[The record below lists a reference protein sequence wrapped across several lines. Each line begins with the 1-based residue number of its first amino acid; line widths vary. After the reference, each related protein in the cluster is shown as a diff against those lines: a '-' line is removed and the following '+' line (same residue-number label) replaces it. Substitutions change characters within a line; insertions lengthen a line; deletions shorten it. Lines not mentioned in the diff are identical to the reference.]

1 MNEGYIYIEKLEKD
15 KYSWLYIFEET
26 CEENYYFGYG
36 DLCISNRQSLYVKHL
51 QEALGFRG
59 DEADGYFGEKTE
71 REVIAFQERCG
82 LIKDGIV
89 GEKTKFALINDW
101 GG

>member
-1 MNEGYIYIEKLEKD
+1 MNEGYIYIEKLEEE

-36 DLCISNRQSLYVKHL
+36 DLCRSNRQSLYVKHL
-51 QEALGFRG
+51 QEKLGLRG
-59 DEADGYFGEKTE
+59 DEADGYFGDKTE
-71 REVIAFQERCG
+71 SAVIAFQGDCN

-89 GEKTKFALINDW
+89 GENTKYALINDW